1 MKNLLESIQTLNM
14 DKISESEL
22 ENFLP
27 TLGMN
32 NENLNEMPTHL
43 SEYYGKGLKF
53 WQYPNQFNKYLK
65 YLHGKKINS
74 YLEIGCRW
82 GGTFILT
89 SEFLKIPSPNVNLFC
104 CDIID
109 MSETLKE
116 YSSLQEFKFLKMS
129 SFTLN
134 REIID
139 QDIDL
144 ILIDGDHSYEG
155 VKKDFEVSLQ
165 FNPKYVVFHDIVS
178 SVCPGVVNFWN
189 EIKNNYTH
197 FEFTEQ
203 YESVNGDFLGLGV
216 IEL

>member
-1 MKNLLESIQTLNM
+1 MKTLLESIQTLNM

-82 GGTFILT
+82 RGTFILT
-89 SEFLKIPSPNVNLFC
+89 SEFLKISSPNVNLFC

-129 SFTLN
+129 SFALN

>member
-1 MKNLLESIQTLNM
+1 MKTLLESIQTLNM

-89 SEFLKIPSPNVNLFC
+89 SEFLKISSPNVNLFC

-129 SFTLN
+129 SFALN

>member
-1 MKNLLESIQTLNM
+1 MKNLLESIKTLNM

-32 NENLNEMPTHL
+32 NENLNEMPPHL

-89 SEFLKIPSPNVNLFC
+89 SEFLKISSPNVNLFC

-134 REIID
+134 RDVID

>member
-1 MKNLLESIQTLNM
+1 MKNLLESIRTLDM

-65 YLHGKKINS
+65 YLHGKKIDS

-89 SEFLKIPSPNVNLFC
+89 SEFLKISSPNVNLFC

-189 EIKNNYTH
+189 EIKKNYTH